1 MSKQRDKH
9 WGVVINEEA
18 DKAQKRGIP
27 YSTSHVWIE
36 YYAAVAY
43 RNSKKSNY
51 VKGLLYYH
59 PSTLSYRH
67 KFSPVTARQL
77 NRKRWKK

>member
-27 YSTSHVWIE
+27 YFTGHMWVE
-36 YYAAVAY
+36 YDAAMAY
-43 RNSKKSNY
+43 RNSKKPSY
-51 VKGLLYYH
+51 TKGLFYYR

-67 KFSPVTARQL
+67 KFNSVTTKQL
-77 NRKRWKK
+77 NRKRWK